1 MAIHVM
7 KIRPHFIDSIRSGKK
22 THEYRLA
29 EPRRLNI
36 KKGDTLI
43 LVSNQDPDNYVR
55 VFVDGITICK
65 GWDDAFEGRWEK
77 DFEGIYSSY
86 EDLLKEC
93 HKFYTADQVRQFGIV
108 VFDVHVDRIGF
119 RGKRYLVDTNIIIHR
134 ESQDAAMPLVGKLYN
149 WLDRIFG
156 KKFYHPLSKNE
167 INKYADKKVVDSFE
181 GKLNAYTELTPVEK
195 GDPFFNRVIGLE
207 NEDENSKNDSQLL
220 LQVYMGRVDFLLT
233 DDKGLLRKAQKL
245 YLREK
250 VLAPADFVHI
260 MEQQNPDLIDYDVL
274 SVQKERIGNIPI
286 EDPFFDTLREDYGH
300 SDFNSWLNR
309 KSEEYAYTFRN
320 KNGILEGFLYL
331 KAEHKEETFK
341 DFDKPMKEQE
351 WLKVGTFKNA
361 TQGLRVGERF
371 LKIIFD
377 NALKMGVDG
386 IYVTLFENKRDGV
399 KALMNLMKKWGFVPY
414 CHKSNGELVMVKDM
428 HRYNTSMD
436 PMFNYPLLKD
446 EHGFMFLPIEAV
458 WHGKLFPDLRLK
470 NENISIYENEPCSYA
485 VEKIYV
491 CGWSTINATPG
502 NLIFIYRRG
511 ECWPKKYH
519 SVISGMAILQ
529 EIIYPKSE
537 EEYLSLVKNKS
548 VFTDDELKSLYRDN
562 RYRTVIKLLFL
573 KPFDRKVT
581 LKRLYDLGIFDES
594 CNEAPRIN
602 TVISH
607 EDARKIIREGERK

>member
-29 EPRRLNI
+29 EPRRLSI
-36 KKGDTLI
+36 KKGDSLI
-43 LVSNQDPDNYVR
+43 LVSNQDSDNYVR
-55 VFVDGITICK
+55 VFVDDITICK

-134 ESQDAAMPLVGKLYN
+134 ESQDAVMPLVGKLYN
-149 WLDRIFG
+149 WLDRISG

-195 GDPFFNRVIGLE
+195 GDSFFNAVIGLE

-260 MEQQNPDLIDYDVL
+260 MEQQNPELIDYDVL

-286 EDPFFDTLREDYGH
+286 ENPFFDTLREDYGH
-300 SDFNSWLNR
+300 SVFNSWLNR
-309 KSEEYAYTFRN
+309 KSEEDAYTFRN

-331 KAEHKEETFK
+331 KVEHKDEAFK

-414 CHKSNGELVMVKDM
+414 CHKSNGELVMIKDM

-446 EHGFMFLPIEAV
+446 QHGFMFLPIEAA

-470 NENISIYENEPCSYA
+470 NENMSIYENEPCSYA

-511 ECWPKKYH
+511 EYWPKKYH

-594 CNEAPRIN
+594 SNEAPRIN